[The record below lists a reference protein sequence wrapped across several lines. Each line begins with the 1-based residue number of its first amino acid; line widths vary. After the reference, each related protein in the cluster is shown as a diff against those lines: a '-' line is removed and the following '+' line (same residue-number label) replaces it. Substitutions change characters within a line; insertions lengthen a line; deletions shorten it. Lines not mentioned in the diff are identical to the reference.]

1 MGRLSSWRIITTAF
15 TVAAIVYAVR
25 TRQSHGRLLG
35 VPFEFRVPTLDRLRQ
50 RLWNPDDPRV
60 LTPYVFGAGGIFNI
74 PRLMEIA
81 RDALNEELDDEEAQ
95 AAPEQ
100 QALK

>member
-25 TRQSHGRLLG
+25 TRQSHGRLLA

-60 LTPYVFGAGGIFNI
+60 LTPNVFGAGWVVNV
-74 PRLMEIA
+74 PRLMEIV

-100 QALK
+100 QAAQ